1 MQRPRGC
8 RAQGAFPELQEERKE
23 ARKVGRHSKAWPPVG
38 VGSIRFDSQSSEKPR
53 GGFQLGE
60 KGIEVRVKN
69 CGGEGQV

>member
-38 VGSIRFDSQSSEKPR
+38 VGSSRFDSQSSEKPR

>member
-38 VGSIRFDSQSSEKPR
+38 VGSIRFDSQSSETPR

-60 KGIEVRVKN
+60 KGIEVHVKN

>member
-38 VGSIRFDSQSSEKPR
+38 VGSIRFDSQSNEKPR
-53 GGFQLGE
+53 GGFQMGE
-60 KGIEVRVKN
+60 KGIEVHVKN